1 MRRSVGIV
9 VVAILGCGVRS
20 EPEAP
25 VQPIRSGLV
34 VCKNTT
40 SSYSN
45 TAFGAQTGSFTV
57 EYDAIPNSK
66 PIDSVVGLSR
76 GPQTAHTGFATL
88 TRFNPSGNID
98 ARNGGAY
105 AAAST
110 IPYSAGLSYHFRL
123 VVNVAS
129 HTYSAYVRAGGGA
142 ESTIGTNLAFR
153 TEQATVTRL
162 DSWGLIAGSGS
173 AQVCGVTVTPSDP
186 TLHQVTAR
194 PIADAFVKD
203 GGSAGVNFGGQA
215 ALEVK
220 TSSSNN
226 RNAYLKFDLTGFT
239 NITAAKLRLNGRRSD
254 TLTGT
259 ITTQVNAV
267 SNTTWGEGTVTW
279 NNKPGLG
286 AVLGSVDVFDGEPR
300 YFEVDV
306 TQYLQTEKS
315 AGRNTVTLGLHNLTS
330 SSVWVWF
337 NSREVQYG
345 GAALPPGLVISTTD
359 APVRAPSLNDPIDPY
374 LAAPASGALWEVP
387 VVIVRYLPTVDGTTL
402 APVAGGDPLFGPNYP
417 LTSLVTR
424 TQQFDVQ
431 NKFMLEEGSKF
442 RGYKTPGPAPSLG
455 YRVVK
460 VITIYEELPDGVW
473 LGITG
478 HRLPDYAGIMNR
490 IGAQA
495 FVEGQGVKEF
505 WIWGYHTG
513 HLQINESKMS
523 SPLTGDISNS
533 WHHPLDAPPVFDR
546 TYLIY
551 HYNFTRSAAEATHNH
566 GHQHEAQLSYMNNR
580 QDGNTTLFWNQFVG
594 NNGSFVPGRCG
605 DTHHPVNATADYDY
619 LNFTSTVNSDIEDWR
634 PQGGMQI
641 AMNAARWRDLP
652 YAWPNGVLPGQKT
665 ECHWYTYWRQAFP
678 GRGNTIQDASG
689 QYMTNW
695 WRFVGDWDGAVT
707 ANAGLH
713 AATPAAP

>member
-1 MRRSVGIV
+1 MIL
-9 VVAILGCGVRS
+9 VVAVLGCEGGTG
-20 EPEAP
+20 PGAP
-25 VQPIRSGLV
+25 VEAIREALV
-34 VCKNTT
+34 VCKSTT

-45 TAFGAQTGSFTV
+45 TAFGAQAGSFTV
-57 EYDAIPNSK
+57 EYDAIPNAK

-105 AAAST
+105 AAASA
-110 IPYSAGLSYHFRL
+110 ISYSAGVSYHFRL
-123 VVNVAS
+123 VVNVPA
-129 HTYSAYVRAGGGA
+129 HTYSAYVTAAGGT
-142 ESTIGTNLAFR
+142 EKTIGSNFAFR
-153 TEQATVTRL
+153 TEQAGVTKL

-186 TLHQVTAR
+186 TLHQLTVR
-194 PIADAFVKD
+194 PVADTYVKD
-203 GGSAGVNFGGQA
+203 GAAAGTNFGNA
-215 ALEVK
+215 TALEVK

-226 RNAYLKFDLTGFT
+226 RDAYLKFDLTSFS

-254 TLTGT
+254 TVAGV
-259 ITTQVNAV
+259 ITTRVHAV
-267 SNTTWGEGTVTW
+267 SSTSWGETSTTW
-279 NNKPGLG
+279 NNKP
-286 AVLGSVDVFDGEPR
+286 ALGSLLGSLDVVDGEPK
-300 YFEVDV
+300 YYEVDV

-315 AGRNTVTLGLHNLTS
+315 AGRNLVTLGLHDLTS
-330 SSVWVWF
+330 SSAWVTF
-337 NSREVQYG
+337 NSREIPYG
-345 GAALPPGLVISTTD
+345 GGPLPPGLVINTTD
-359 APVRAPSLNDPIDPY
+359 APARAPSLNDPIASY
-374 LAAPASGALWEVP
+374 LATPASQALYQVP
-387 VVIVRYLPTVDGTTL
+387 VVIVRYLPSVDGTTL
-402 APVAGGDPLFGPNYP
+402 APVAGADPLFGANYP
-417 LTSLVTR
+417 LASLVNR
-424 TQQFDVQ
+424 TTEFDVQ

-442 RGYKTPGPAPSLG
+442 RGYKTPGALPALG

-460 VITIYEELPDGVW
+460 IITIYEELPDGVW

-523 SPLTGDISNS
+523 SPLTGDVSNS
-533 WHHPLDAPPVFDR
+533 WHHSEDNPPVFNK

-551 HYNFTRSAAEATHNH
+551 HYNFTRTAAEATHNH
-566 GHQHEAQLSYMNNR
+566 GHQHEAQLDYMARR

-594 NNGSFVPGRCG
+594 LNGNGWATGRCG
-605 DTHHPVNATADYDY
+605 DTHNPVNSTHDYDY
-619 LNFTSTVNSDIEDWR
+619 TNFTNTVSSDIEDWR
-634 PQGGMQI
+634 PQGGTTI
-641 AMNAARWRDLP
+641 AMNASRWDAID
-652 YAWPNGVLPGQKT
+652 YAWPGGVLPAQKT

-678 GRGNTIQDASG
+678 GRGNTIQDGAG

-707 ANAGLH
+707 GNVGLH
-713 AATPAAP
+713 AATPTPP